1 MLRVVTANVNG
12 VRAAARRGGLA
23 WLVAAEPDV
32 ICLQEVRADDAQL
45 AAELEQGGLGG
56 WHVAH
61 TEATDKGRA
70 GVAVISR
77 HPLLDVRVD
86 VPGFAAQGLDHA
98 GRWVEVDVATDA
110 GPLTVVSAYVHTGEA
125 GTPRQL
131 EKLRFLSAM
140 TYRMG
145 VLAADTSRLAVVTG
159 DLNVAHQQ
167 RDIKNWKGNLKKSGF
182 LPEERAVL
190 DTWLA
195 GGWADVHRELAGEGP
210 GPYSWWSWRGQA
222 FDTDTGW
229 RIDFQLGTA
238 ALMERARSAYV
249 GRAGTYA
256 ERWSDH
262 APVVVDYD
270 LTATGPVLPA

>member
-45 AAELEQGGLGG
+45 AAELDAGGFGD

-61 TEATDKGRA
+61 TEASDKGRA
-70 GVAVISR
+70 GVAVVSR
-77 HPLLDVRVD
+77 RRLLDVRVD
-86 VPGFAAQGLDHA
+86 APGFGAEGLNCA
-98 GRWVEVDVATDA
+98 GRWVEADIATDA

-131 EKLRFLSAM
+131 EKMRFLSAM

-145 VLAADTSRLAVVTG
+145 MLGADPARLAVVTG

-167 RDIKNWKGNLKKSGF
+167 ADIKNWKGNLKKSGF

-195 GGWADVHRELAGEGP
+195 GGWADVHRSLAGEGP

-238 ALMERARSAYV
+238 ALMARARTAYV
-249 GRAGTYA
+249 GRAATYA

-262 APVVVDYD
+262 APVVIDYEI
-270 LTATGPVLPA
+270 

>member
-1 MLRVVTANVNG
+1 VVTANVNG
-12 VRAAARRGGLA
+12 IRAAARRGGLA
-23 WLVAAEPDV
+23 WLVAARPDV
-32 ICLQEVRADDAQL
+32 ICLQEVRADDEQL
-45 AAELEQGGLGG
+45 AAELEPGGFAG

-61 TEATDKGRA
+61 TEARDRGRA
-70 GVAVISR
+70 GVAVLSR
-77 HPLLDVRVD
+77 SPLLDVRVGG
-86 VPGFAAQGLDHA
+86 PAFAGDGIDSA
-98 GRWVEVDVATDA
+98 GRWVEADVATSA

-131 EKLRFLSAM
+131 EKMRFLSAM
-140 TYRMG
+140 TFRMG
-145 VLAADTSRLAVVTG
+145 MLAADPQRLALVTG

-167 RDIKNWKGNLKKSGF
+167 RDIKNWKGNLRKSGF
-182 LPEERAVL
+182 LPEERAVV

-238 ALMERARSAYV
+238 ALMARARSASV
-249 GRAGTYA
+249 GRAATYA

-270 LTATGPVLPA
+270 LGLGEH